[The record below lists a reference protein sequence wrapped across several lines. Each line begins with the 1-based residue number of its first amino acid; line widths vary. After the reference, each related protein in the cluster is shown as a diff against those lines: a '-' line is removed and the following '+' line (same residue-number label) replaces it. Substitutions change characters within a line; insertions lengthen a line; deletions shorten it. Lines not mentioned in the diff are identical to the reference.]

1 MTRPVEYLR
10 SRSLPLLA
18 LVEAA
23 RIVFARHSGYKHF
36 DSNAQK
42 NQRVTTIM
50 GPQSAQPSGNPGQLR
65 LEGMR

>member
-23 RIVFARHSGYKHF
+23 RIVFG
-36 DSNAQK
+36 
-42 NQRVTTIM
+42 
-50 GPQSAQPSGNPGQLR
+50 SAAKRTGKRRLQVPREQPDKQLR
-65 LEGMR
+65 LEGIR

>member
-1 MTRPVEYLR
+1 MPKRVEYLR

-23 RIVFARHSGYKHF
+23 RIVLGTAGK
-36 DSNAQK
+36 
-42 NQRVTTIM
+42 RVQMPKVSTRREPF
-50 GPQSAQPSGNPGQLR
+50 GKSEQLR